1 MHALYDLKSQL
12 IEELEGIAKKGEVN
26 SSNLE
31 VIDKLAYA
39 TKNLCKVIEAC
50 EDEEYSNRMSRRSYA
65 DGMGGNSGRRSYDN
79 GGSYRRGR
87 DSMGRFTSRG
97 RSWSEGPDEE
107 TMQKLEDLKESSD
120 ENTRRVIDRALQ
132 ELRS

>member
-1 MHALYDLKSQL
+1 MHKIKELKEEL
-12 IEELEGIAKKGEVN
+12 LDELEGFAGKSKTKDDLVCIKY
-26 SSNLE
+26 
-31 VIDKLAYA
+31 LASA
-39 TKNLCKVIEAC
+39 CDHLCNIVMGAE
-50 EDEEYSNRMSRRSYA
+50 EEEYSRMSRRSYA
-65 DGMGGNSGRRSYDN
+65 DGMGGSSGRRSYDG

-87 DSMGRFTSRG
+87 DSMGRYTSRG

-107 TMQKLEDLKESSD
+107 TMQKLEDLKETAD